1 MYKPK
6 PMPPFKTL
14 DEEADFWDTHDT
26 SPLMRGE
33 KVALEDLELIEK
45 EKKEVLV
52 IRIQKSIK
60 KKIEEIAKAKGINP
74 TTLSRMWLIEKLTQ
88 TKANL

>member
-6 PMPPFKTL
+6 PIPPFKTL
-14 DEEADFWDTHDT
+14 DEEANFWETHDL
-26 SPLMRGE
+26 SPLMGG
-33 KVALEDLELIEK
+33 KHVPLEDLELIEK

-60 KKIEEIAKAKGINP
+60 KKIEKIAKAKGINP
-74 TTLSRMWLIEKLTQ
+74 TTLSRMWLIEKLAQ
-88 TKANL
+88 QAKV

>member
-6 PMPPFKTL
+6 PMVPFKTL

-45 EKKEVLV
+45 EKKAVLV
-52 IRIQKSIK
+52 IRVQKSVK
-60 KKIEEIAKAKGINP
+60 KKIEKIAKSKGINP
-74 TTLSRMWLIEKLTQ
+74 TTLSRMWLIEKLGQVIAT
-88 TKANL
+88 T

>member
-6 PMPPFKTL
+6 PIPPFKTL
-14 DEEADFWDTHDT
+14 DEEANFWDTHDT

-33 KVALEDLELIEK
+33 KIPLEKLELIEK

>member
-6 PMPPFKTL
+6 PIPPFKTL
-14 DEEADFWDTHDT
+14 DEEANFWDTHDT

-33 KVALEDLELIEK
+33 KIPLEKLELIEK

-60 KKIEEIAKAKGINP
+60 KKIEKIAKSKGINP
-74 TTLSRMWLIEKLTQ
+74 TTLSRMWLIEKLSQ
-88 TKANL
+88 QAKV